1 MNVRLCIAIT
11 IQLQSGSITLV
22 GSLVHKG
29 SHFPVLPP
37 TPGSSTFCLW
47 VCLFWTFPVKGLIGS
62 VVFGDWLL
70 SLS

>member
-1 MNVRLCIAIT
+1 MPAD
-11 IQLQSGSITLV
+11 LQWGGKAGLSREESSPST
-22 GSLVHKG
+22 
-29 SHFPVLPP
+29 FPVLPP